1 MSEKIIKS
9 DEEWKKSL
17 TDEQFYVTRK
27 KGTERP
33 FSGEYYKLDEYGI
46 YKCICCGNP
55 LFKSDSK
62 FDSGCGWPSYTEPI
76 SKEAVVYE
84 EDRTHGMIRTE
95 VRCGKCDA
103 HLGHVFDDGPGPD
116 GARFCINSVS
126 LNFNKK

>member
-1 MSEKIIKS
+1 MSDKITKS

-33 FSGEYYKLDEYGI
+33 FSGEYYKLDEDGI
-46 YKCICCGNP
+46 YNCICCGNP

-84 EDRTHGMIRTE
+84 EDRTYGMIRTE

-126 LNFNKK
+126 LNFDKK